1 MALEFR
7 NLTFGYG
14 EPVFRNLDL
23 QVADGEFVSILGPS
37 GCGKSTLLK
46 VLGGILKPDSG
57 EIMMDGAMGP
67 AMMPQEDLL
76 FPWLT
81 ILDNALLYARLHGK
95 KQESMPRAK
104 AGLELFG
111 LGGYEQNYPSELS
124 GGMRQRAA
132 FLRTALC
139 PAEILLLDEPF
150 ASLDVLT
157 RHDMQR
163 WLASMRQELRRTIL
177 LVTHDLDEALYLS
190 DRLILMSQRPADFI
204 FEHRIE
210 VPIAERTPRWLAEQ
224 TGLKEELYKLL
235 KN

>member
-7 NLTFGYG
+7 NLTFRYG
-14 EPVFRNLDL
+14 EPVFENLDL
-23 QVADGEFVSILGPS
+23 RVSNGEFVSILGPS

-46 VLGGILKPDSG
+46 ILGGILEADSG
-57 EIMMDGAMGP
+57 VIKMDGDMGP

-81 ILDNALLYARLHGK
+81 ILDNALLYARLHGN
-95 KQESMPRAK
+95 KQEELPRAM

-111 LGGYEQNYPSELS
+111 LGGYENNYPAELS

-157 RHDMQR
+157 RHEMQR
-163 WLASMRQELRRTIL
+163 WLASMRTELHRTIL

-190 DRLILMSQRPADFI
+190 DRLILMSQRSASFI
-204 FEHRIE
+204 FEHKID
-210 VPIAERTPRWLAEQ
+210 VPIEERTPQWLAEQ
-224 TGLKEELYKLL
+224 TDLKEELYQLL

>member
-7 NLTFGYG
+7 NLTFSYG
-14 EPVFRNLDL
+14 DPVFTDLNL
-23 QVADGEFVSILGPS
+23 QVDDGEFVSILGPS
-37 GCGKSTLLK
+37 GSGKSTLLK

-57 EIMMDGAMGP
+57 EIQMDGTMGP

-81 ILDNALLYARLHGK
+81 ILDNALLYARLHGE
-95 KQESMPRAK
+95 KQKELPRAK

-111 LGGYEQNYPSELS
+111 LGGYENNYPDELS

-157 RHDMQR
+157 RHEMQR
-163 WLASMRQELRRTIL
+163 WLASMREELYRTIL

-190 DRLILMSQRPADFI
+190 DRLILMSQRPARFI
-204 FEHRIE
+204 FEHKIE
-210 VPIAERTPRWLAEQ
+210 VPIEERTPQWLAEQ
-224 TGLKEELYKLL
+224 TKLKEELYQLL